1 MHENIIE
8 SNREEL
14 CLRTV
19 TAEGQDWS
27 LFNMSCLWVLI
38 SSFYAAIPWLP
49 LSSFSCFSFITRSVL
64 EIWFRFYSVL
74 EFPSHYAVFT
84 HYAVCFC
91 CCFFLL
97 VQVFSF
103 VIAIMYQPSQ
113 LVSTHQA
120 WKKKKK
126 KRTHKQQQK
135 TEKTSRHKQHNAL
148 PDGAVGALQFCS
160 SELSPQSSAP
170 SQIQSLL
177 THAPLAQVI
186 WNDLHGH
193 FSSSELSKQSYEPSH
208 RHAFLMQLPSLHW
221 NWLGKQGVAVVI
233 VGTGVEGSVFA
244 FVVTG
249 SGVRWWLFDN
259 AIKRRN
265 LFKCNAIQCS
275 TRTMVLNLS
284 KLPYAVGEESAKF
297 GNIDRQM
304 NNRVGF

>member
-1 MHENIIE
+1 MPTY
-8 SNREEL
+8 SNGRRTGLMVFYYVLFVGFDQFFL
-14 CLRTV
+14 CCNPLITV
-19 TAEGQDWS
+19 KFIFVFFFYHSFCSWYLVQVLQYSRISFPLCSFHTLCS
-27 LFNMSCLWVLI
+27 LFLFL
-38 SSFYAAIPWLP
+38 F
-49 LSSFSCFSFITRSVL
+49 
-64 EIWFRFYSVL
+64 
-74 EFPSHYAVFT
+74 
-84 HYAVCFC
+84 
-91 CCFFLL
+91 FFLL
-97 VQVFSF
+97 MRVFSF

-135 TEKTSRHKQHNAL
+135 NEKTSRHKQHNAL

-160 SELSPQSSAP
+160 SDLSPQSSAP

-193 FSSSELSKQSYEPSH
+193 FSSSELSKQSNEPSH

>member
-1 MHENIIE
+1 MGFDQFF
-8 SNREEL
+8 L
-14 CLRTV
+14 CCNPLITV
-19 TAEGQDWS
+19 KFIFVFFFYHSFCSWNLAQVLQYSRISFPLCSFHTLCS
-27 LFNMSCLWVLI
+27 LFLLLLFFFASAGVFFCYCDYVSAVATGINT
-38 SSFYAAIPWLP
+38 SSIKN
-49 LSSFSCFSFITRSVL
+49 
-64 EIWFRFYSVL
+64 
-74 EFPSHYAVFT
+74 
-84 HYAVCFC
+84 
-91 CCFFLL
+91 
-97 VQVFSF
+97 
-103 VIAIMYQPSQ
+103 
-113 LVSTHQA
+113 
-120 WKKKKK
+120 KKNK

-135 TEKTSRHKQHNAL
+135 NEKTSRHKQHNAL
-148 PDGAVGALQFCS
+148 PDGAVGTLQFCS

-177 THAPLAQVI
+177 THTPLAQVI
-186 WNDLHGH
+186 WNGLHGH
-193 FSSSELSKQSYEPSH
+193 FSSSELSKQSNEPSH

-275 TRTMVLNLS
+275 TRIMVLNLS

>member
-1 MHENIIE
+1 M
-8 SNREEL
+8 
-14 CLRTV
+14 
-19 TAEGQDWS
+19 Q
-27 LFNMSCLWVLI
+27 
-38 SSFYAAIPWLP
+38 
-49 LSSFSCFSFITRSVL
+49 FSHTMQF
-64 EIWFRFYSVL
+64 
-74 EFPSHYAVFT
+74 VF
-84 HYAVCFC
+84 VVV
-91 CCFFLL
+91 FFLL

-120 WKKKKK
+120 WKTNKQKKEHTNSSKK
-126 KRTHKQQQK
+126 TK
-135 TEKTSRHKQHNAL
+135 KTSRHKQHNAL

-160 SELSPQSSAP
+160 SDLSPQSSAP

-193 FSSSELSKQSYEPSH
+193 FSSSELSKQSNEPSH

-284 KLPYAVGEESAKF
+284 KLPYAVGEETAKF

>member
-1 MHENIIE
+1 MRLILHANKEICCSFKSSAGGTFGYSYREDRRCISQVVPLRSCKKRHFKLLAEIQKKIENFV
-8 SNREEL
+8 
-14 CLRTV
+14 CLF
-19 TAEGQDWS
+19 
-27 LFNMSCLWVLI
+27 L
-38 SSFYAAIPWLP
+38 
-49 LSSFSCFSFITRSVL
+49 
-64 EIWFRFYSVL
+64 
-74 EFPSHYAVFT
+74 
-84 HYAVCFC
+84 
-91 CCFFLL
+91 LL
-97 VQVFSF
+97 VQVFVLLLRLWISRRNL
-103 VIAIMYQPSQ
+103 YQHIKHENQ
-113 LVSTHQA
+113 
-120 WKKKKK
+120 KKDNTNSSKKSK
-126 KRTHKQQQK
+126 KISRYKQPD
-135 TEKTSRHKQHNAL
+135 TL

-177 THAPLAQVI
+177 THTPLAQVI
-186 WNDLHGH
+186 WNDLHEH
-193 FSSSELSKQSYEPSH
+193 FSSSELSKQSNEPSH